1 MYFKYIMEKTMN
13 SEINIT
19 TRKQLEIYM
28 NPQRQRL
35 LKCMDIKGEPLTPK
49 HLSDLLGISS
59 SSVTHHLK
67 KLEEIGLVT
76 LDHTES
82 IHGICAK
89 FYRRVPAI
97 VNLKGDS
104 QDDLK
109 SEKELLADYLMMD
122 TWNGFK
128 QYMKNSDKTSDST
141 EPRGDAINGILYLT
155 KEEAE
160 QVKHLISEFQSKHLQ
175 PQENTVPWEVA
186 LIAYPTEK

>member
-1 MYFKYIMEKTMN
+1 MN
-13 SEINIT
+13 LEINIT

-35 LKCMDIKGEPLTPK
+35 LKHMDIKGEPVTAK
-49 HLSDLLGISS
+49 QLSDLMGISP

-67 KLEEIGLVT
+67 KLEEIGLIT

-89 FYRRVPAI
+89 FYKKIPAI
-97 VNLKGDS
+97 VNLKGDA
-104 QDDLK
+104 QDDLN
-109 SEKELLADYLMMD
+109 SERTLLADYLMND

-128 QYMKNSDKTSDST
+128 NYMKNPDTESDSK
-141 EPRGDAINGILYLT
+141 EPAGDAINGILYLT

-160 QVKHLISEFQSKHLQ
+160 QVKQLIMDFHKKHLQ
-175 PQENTVPWEVA
+175 PQNHTVPWEVA
-186 LIAYPTEK
+186 LIAYPVKEDI